1 MQLTSTGTNLHDVPL
16 YFRNNAKA
24 KILEQ
29 TEKRYLQIGRGDK
42 EDNPI
47 LLCFAAPGTGKSRLA
62 ESGAKFLSESKND
75 ELRRMAQDDTLA
87 IHISFNGNTK
97 YDKET
102 DHKASQSLGLRVL
115 SSYFGFDWGI
125 LKGGNFLSGLT
136 LESCL
141 QAVLL
146 HHRRNFPADAPRTI
160 LYLAVDDIGGI
171 YPHRDRE
178 TISPYLAGEMD
189 KASEFVKQLTNSVG
203 SILITPPQNSFC
215 VALITGTTYI
225 PVTNILRTSAHP
237 YVNVGV
243 PLLPLQEAMALV
255 QETGVFPESLL
266 AHPEFVRLMAD
277 IGGIPRV
284 LEWLLDFFS
293 THSALAISKELF
305 PTLISQARVSV
316 QLIFERRYKI
326 DPPYTYA
333 LMRAAILRTPV
344 MMSSFVLREDGYTY
358 GDLESNGSIFL
369 EHDQTTNVRTVAVP
383 LIAMNLWIKY
393 IHETPHALTKLMQSK
408 DNDYF
413 SWKNFE
419 EFCALYESLLCV
431 MHSSND
437 KARDVPL
444 TEFYRG
450 ARVSE
455 DLSGTSLLLSSDRS
469 YDVYQARSRFPDT
482 QSVETRDAFDASFK
496 QLEEGSI
503 ILNADGA
510 KCDILA
516 KTEAVTRD
524 GAPMQLLRAMHMK
537 HTVDNL
543 PLTNETIWS
552 EFERGQKMIAKVLDI
567 PPEQQVSVFL
577 SNRIV
582 ESDVSAS
589 TVDIPRS
596 VIVTRDQLHGFFGVT
611 FAGRASAMRNTVRTP
626 SAKYSTWRVRGPILL
641 KVLRRMR

>member
-1 MQLTSTGTNLHDVPL
+1 
-16 YFRNNAKA
+16 
-24 KILEQ
+24 
-29 TEKRYLQIGRGDK
+29 
-42 EDNPI
+42 
-47 LLCFAAPGTGKSRLA
+47 
-62 ESGAKFLSESKND
+62 
-75 ELRRMAQDDTLA
+75 
-87 IHISFNGNTK
+87 
-97 YDKET
+97 
-102 DHKASQSLGLRVL
+102 
-115 SSYFGFDWGI
+115 
-125 LKGGNFLSGLT
+125 
-136 LESCL
+136 
-141 QAVLL
+141 
-146 HHRRNFPADAPRTI
+146 
-160 LYLAVDDIGGI
+160 
-171 YPHRDRE
+171 
-178 TISPYLAGEMD
+178 
-189 KASEFVKQLTNSVG
+189 
-203 SILITPPQNSFC
+203 
-215 VALITGTTYI
+215 
-225 PVTNILRTSAHP
+225 
-237 YVNVGV
+237 
-243 PLLPLQEAMALV
+243 
-255 QETGVFPESLL
+255 
-266 AHPEFVRLMAD
+266 
-277 IGGIPRV
+277 
-284 LEWLLDFFS
+284 
-293 THSALAISKELF
+293 
-305 PTLISQARVSV
+305 
-316 QLIFERRYKI
+316 
-326 DPPYTYA
+326 
-333 LMRAAILRTPV
+333 
-344 MMSSFVLREDGYTY
+344 
-358 GDLESNGSIFL
+358 
-369 EHDQTTNVRTVAVP
+369 
-383 LIAMNLWIKY
+383 
-393 IHETPHALTKLMQSK
+393 
-408 DNDYF
+408 
-413 SWKNFE
+413 
-419 EFCALYESLLCV
+419 LCV

-552 EFERGQKMIAKVLDI
+552 EIERGQKMIAKVLDI